1 MIFNSVGSQQF
12 RQYGRVITEYDL
24 TDILERMEQTPLPE
38 DVVYVRKDAY
48 LEESPLYSEMK
59 SRMYGES
66 NIQFGYCNG
75 HNDKLNALEYHRDSE
90 INIAATDMILML
102 GLLTDVNDDYIYDT
116 ANVKAFRVPA
126 GTAVEVY
133 STTLHYAPCGIDG
146 KGFQVAVVLPKG
158 TNYPLKSKHIRIDN
172 KTASTSN
179 ENTGS
184 SNINEDALLAATNKW
199 LIGHAEGG
207 LDDSAYI
214 GLKGENIEI

>member
-75 HNDKLNALEYHRDSE
+75 HNDKLNALEYHRSSE
-90 INIAATDMILML
+90 VNIAVTDMILLL
-102 GLLTDVNDDYIYDT
+102 GRQQDITDEFTYDT
-116 ANVKAFRVPA
+116 SKVEAFLVPA
-126 GTAVEVY
+126 GTAVEIY
-133 STTLHYAPCGIDG
+133 ATTLHYAPCGVDG
-146 KGFQVAVVLPKG
+146 NGFKCLVVLPDG
-158 TNYPLKSKHIRIDN
+158 TNAELGDKHCSGDAC
-172 KTASTSN
+172 T
-179 ENTGS
+179 EG
-184 SNINEDALLAATNKW
+184 EDRLLAAANK
-199 LIGHAEGG
+199 
-207 LDDSAYI
+207 
-214 GLKGENIEI
+214 

>member
-48 LEESPLYSEMK
+48 LEESHLYSEMK

>member
-1 MIFNSVGSQQF
+1 M
-12 RQYGRVITEYDL
+12 Y
-24 TDILERMEQTPLPE
+24 IL
-38 DVVYVRKDAY
+38 
-48 LEESPLYSEMK
+48 
-59 SRMYGES
+59 
-66 NIQFGYCNG
+66 
-75 HNDKLNALEYHRDSE
+75 LEYTRIIE
-90 INIAATDMILML
+90 P
-102 GLLTDVNDDYIYDT
+102 LLQCFDT
-116 ANVKAFRVPA
+116 QTIVIIIHRVPA

>member
-75 HNDKLNALEYHRDSE
+75 HNDKLNALEYHRSSE
-90 INIAATDMILML
+90 VNIAVTDMIL
-102 GLLTDVNDDYIYDT
+102 LL
-116 ANVKAFRVPA
+116 
-126 GTAVEVY
+126 E
-133 STTLHYAPCGIDG
+133 
-146 KGFQVAVVLPKG
+146 
-158 TNYPLKSKHIRIDN
+158 
-172 KTASTSN
+172 
-179 ENTGS
+179 
-184 SNINEDALLAATNKW
+184 
-199 LIGHAEGG
+199 IGRAHV
-207 LDDSAYI
+207 
-214 GLKGENIEI
+214 

>member
-1 MIFNSVGSQQF
+1 M
-12 RQYGRVITEYDL
+12 
-24 TDILERMEQTPLPE
+24 P
-38 DVVYVRKDAY
+38 
-48 LEESPLYSEMK
+48 
-59 SRMYGES
+59 
-66 NIQFGYCNG
+66 IQIGYCNG
-75 HNDKLNALEYHRDSE
+75 HNSKLNALEYHRDSE

-102 GLLTDVNDDYIYDT
+102 GLLTDVNDDYTYDT

-179 ENTGS
+179 KNTGS
-184 SNINEDALLAATNKW
+184 SNINEDALLAAANKW

>member
-75 HNDKLNALEYHRDSE
+75 HNDKLNALEYHRSSE
-90 INIAATDMILML
+90 VNIAVTDMILLL
-102 GLLTDVNDDYIYDT
+102 GRQQDITDEFTYDT
-116 ANVKAFRVPA
+116 SKVEAFLVPA
-126 GTAVEVY
+126 GMAVEIY
-133 STTLHYAPCGIDG
+133 ATTLHYAPCGVDG
-146 KGFQVAVVLPKG
+146 NGFKCLVVLPDG
-158 TNYPLKSKHIRIDN
+158 TNAELGDKHCSGDAC
-172 KTASTSN
+172 T
-179 ENTGS
+179 EG
-184 SNINEDALLAATNKW
+184 EDRLLAAANKW
-199 LIGHAEGG
+199 LIAHEDAGIDGAWN
-207 LDDSAYI
+207 
-214 GLKGENIEI
+214 GLKGSNISTGGYQR